1 MELYTAL
8 NHIVKQNGVSIL
20 FEGRLINMLTDYNAF
35 EEYPAS
41 KNILREII
49 DSKYSQ
55 QLYNCMLWNMQ
66 AEKLASEFVTKTG
79 FQKPLSNYVFQCI
92 AYSLG
97 WVKTVALPVDSQNE
111 TTKSPSVKFSNMV
124 PYKQRSYLRSL
135 VSIKIDF
142 DSYGVTPFLFLDSSA
157 SGFNWHLR
165 TNEYIRVVLAI
176 EGSLNRDM
184 HIKYIT
190 YDVEGKQKRNGDLV
204 TFRKSKFRGVLEV
217 DKQIFLGTHINRIS
231 RIEFNDE

>member
-66 AEKLASEFVTKTG
+66 AEKLASEFVTKT
-79 FQKPLSNYVFQCI
+79 
-92 AYSLG
+92 
-97 WVKTVALPVDSQNE
+97 
-111 TTKSPSVKFSNMV
+111 
-124 PYKQRSYLRSL
+124 
-135 VSIKIDF
+135 
-142 DSYGVTPFLFLDSSA
+142 
-157 SGFNWHLR
+157 
-165 TNEYIRVVLAI
+165 
-176 EGSLNRDM
+176 
-184 HIKYIT
+184 
-190 YDVEGKQKRNGDLV
+190 
-204 TFRKSKFRGVLEV
+204 
-217 DKQIFLGTHINRIS
+217 
-231 RIEFNDE
+231 